1 MNWYYAVEGRQVGPI
16 SEADW
21 DGLVRAG
28 TITPE
33 TLVWREGMA
42 NWQPFQE
49 VQEVQSP
56 AASPPI
62 HSPEAAATPTMAVCS
77 ECGQAFPVEEMIR
90 YGTVAVCARCKPL
103 FVQKLREG
111 ATLQGSLEYA
121 GFWTRVA
128 AKMVDGLIVGVPL
141 MLLYFLW
148 IFPSLRSNRA
158 LPLSMQL
165 LAQVCFYA
173 VGAAYSTFFLGKY
186 GATPGKMACKIQ
198 VITAE
203 GGRVTYARAFGRYFA
218 EILSSLICY
227 IGYLMVAFD
236 GQKRALHDHICNT
249 RVVKK

>member
-1 MNWYYAVEGRQVGPI
+1 MNWYYAVEGRQAGPI

-21 DGLVRAG
+21 DGLIRAG
-28 TITPE
+28 TIAPE
-33 TLVWREGMA
+33 TLVWHEGMA
-42 NWQPFQE
+42 DWQPFQ
-49 VQEVQSP
+49 VVQSP
-56 AASPPI
+56 AASPPVD
-62 HSPEAAATPTMAVCS
+62 SQEAVAAPVGAVCS
-77 ECGQAFPVEEMIR
+77 ECGQPFPAEEIIH
-90 YGTVAVCARCKPL
+90 YGTAAVCARCKPV

-111 ATLQGSLEYA
+111 ATLQGCLEYA

-141 MLLYFLW
+141 MLLYLLW
-148 IFPSLRSNRA
+148 ILPSLRSNRS

-165 LAQVCFYA
+165 LVQIGFYA

-218 EILSSLICY
+218 EILSGLICY

-236 GQKRALHDHICNT
+236 GEKRALHDRICNT